1 MEIKEVKILKW
12 ETTYHNQIFNM
23 FIHYFH
29 IL

>member
-12 ETTYHNQIFNM
+12 ETMYHNQIFNM